1 LERKSSQNKFGTKA
15 ESKINL
21 ERKPK
26 SVIVFHASN
35 LHFGPEVG
43 VSRTLKRDAL
53 VVENWISEIKTMAHD
68 LRFSKPDDKSHAITY
83 HAFATQLENRL
94 KPNSISA
101 VLTSPPYPN
110 EKDYTRTT
118 RLESVLLGFINDKAD
133 LRRLKQGLLRSNTR
147 NITTRISY
155 NKGLDCAKL
164 HVIGFQQ

>member
-1 LERKSSQNKFGTKA
+1 M
-15 ESKINL
+15 
-21 ERKPK
+21 
-26 SVIVFHASN
+26 FHASN